1 MLVEKDKDLDL
12 KQALQLAADVQPIKV
27 EAGIVDDVR
36 TLSSHSYFINMI
48 SSMPFLYKVMEGR
61 MDHGERRMT

>member
-27 EAGIVDDVR
+27 DAGIVDDVR
-36 TLSSHSYFINMI
+36 IISSHSYFIT
-48 SSMPFLYKVMEGR
+48 L
-61 MDHGERRMT
+61 